1 MQWLISTHIYLPE
14 HCGPVWTRRGLELV
28 GKEAFGVA
36 TPEAHIQAVDEA
48 GASHF
53 AVVGLQ
59 IAMMGMHIPN
69 DFIGTYL
76 HSHKD
81 RAIGVGSVD
90 PTQAGAPQRLR
101 DAVKEWGLS
110 GVNISPPYQGFHP
123 HSEEAYAIYRTA
135 ADLGIF
141 VMFHQA
147 SVFAPDG
154 HLEVA
159 SPTLIDKVAR
169 EFRGTK
175 FLLAHFGKPW
185 MNEIVELMMK
195 NPNVYA
201 DVSTLPIKT
210 WQLYT
215 GLRPAALRL
224 GLPLLHAQAG
234 HRSLPR
240 HLRPEDAPADPPRG
254 RRGHPLQPT
263 FRAVGRIVLHVRNAA
278 GQPAPHPHQMT
289 RVSFLRAATREPTTI
304 WAPACGS
311 TVGVERPA

>member
-1 MQWLISTHIYLPE
+1 MTRRPFTDWHTHIYLPE

-36 TPEAHIQAVDEA
+36 TPEAHIQAMDEA

-76 HSHKD
+76 HAHKD

-110 GVNISPPYQGFHP
+110 GVKISPPYQGFHP

-159 SPTLIDKVAR
+159 SPSLIDKVAR

-185 MNEIVELMMK
+185 MNELVELMMK

-215 GLRPAALRL
+215 GLRLAIEGRVTGRL
-224 GLPLLHAQAG
+224 LYGSDFPSFTPRQDIEAFLAISDLKMPLPIPREVVEDILYNRPFELLVQK
-234 HRSLPR
+234 
-240 HLRPEDAPADPPRG
+240 
-254 RRGHPLQPT
+254 
-263 FRAVGRIVLHVRNAA
+263 
-278 GQPAPHPHQMT
+278 
-289 RVSFLRAATREPTTI
+289 
-304 WAPACGS
+304 
-311 TVGVERPA
+311 